1 MSTSEE
7 LYRKYNP
14 MQSKEKQVSIEAYDY
29 GKKDGI
35 AEERQRILEW
45 IKDNRS
51 TFELVDGEFFYR
63 DHFQSEHLIDFIEQ
77 KETNEPE

>member
-1 MSTSEE
+1 
-7 LYRKYNP
+7 

-35 AEERQRILEW
+35 AEERKRILEW
-45 IKDNRS
+45 IESNRS

-63 DHFQSEHLIDFIEQ
+63 DHFQSEDIIRFIEQ